1 MLAFNEQKKDV
12 AFEVPSL
19 ALTAC
24 DVLIVHDLL
33 SLHVSRF
40 CDISDKITNVTE
52 TKIKV
57 SSFHLTNN

>member
-40 CDISDKITNVTE
+40 LVYGINLLALKEVT
-52 TKIKV
+52 KSQMSQKRK
-57 SSFHLTNN
+57 